1 MDTREIINH
10 KNIVLTARIV
20 SMVFT
25 PFYLPLFGLAALL
38 FLSYLNRLPLN
49 YKLITL
55 AIVYILTIF
64 LPTVL
69 INFYRHFQGW
79 TSMEGA
85 HRERRMIPYIISI
98 ACYFA
103 CYYIMALF
111 GMPSFMGRIVLAALL
126 LQIIC
131 ALINVWWKISTH
143 SAAIGGFLGAIMAF
157 ALLFQF
163 DPLGWLSFGFLIA
176 GLVGSAR
183 IILMQH
189 SLSQV
194 IVGFSIGM
202 VIAFAV
208 II

>member
-1 MDTREIINH
+1 
-10 KNIVLTARIV
+10 
-20 SMVFT
+20 MVFT

-38 FLSYLNRLPLN
+38 FLSYLNRLPLS
-49 YKLITL
+49 YKLIIL

-69 INFYRHFQGW
+69 INVYRRFQGW
-79 TSMEGA
+79 TAMEGA
-85 HRERRMIPYIISI
+85 HREHRMVPYIISI

-103 CYYIMALF
+103 CFYLMAFF

-126 LQIIC
+126 IQIIC
-131 ALINVWWKISTH
+131 AMINVWWKISTH
-143 SAAIGGFLGAIMAF
+143 SAAIGGVAGAIMAF

-163 DPLGWLSFGFLIA
+163 NPLGWLSFAFVIG

-183 IILMQH
+183 MILMQH

-194 IVGFSIGM
+194 TVGYCIGM
-202 VIAFAV
+202 VLAF
-208 II
+208 IIII